1 MSGGRANQ
9 DPSERVYRFEFPE
22 TPGALKKFLD
32 CLPDDLDI
40 TLFHYRSHGADKGK
54 VLAGMRVPADQESDF
69 EAFLTS
75 LNYPYKDE
83 TENPVFKKHIF

>member
-54 VLAGMRVPADQESDF
+54 VRGL
-69 EAFLTS
+69 
-75 LNYPYKDE
+75 K
-83 TENPVFKKHIF
+83 

>member
-1 MSGGRANQ
+1 MTLAVVGTQ
-9 DPSERVYRFEFPE
+9 PL
-22 TPGALKKFLD
+22 PGD
-32 CLPDDLDI
+32 Q
-40 TLFHYRSHGADKGK
+40 